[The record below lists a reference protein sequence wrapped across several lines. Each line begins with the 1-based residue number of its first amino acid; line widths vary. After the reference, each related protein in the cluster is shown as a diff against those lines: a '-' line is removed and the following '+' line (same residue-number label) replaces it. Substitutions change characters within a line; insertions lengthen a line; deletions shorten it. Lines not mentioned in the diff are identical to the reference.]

1 MPRKAT
7 PITWL
12 LLLTNAALFLV
23 ELGAGEE
30 LEAFLQRWGLVAADI
45 SAYLRG
51 VATSNP
57 AVLVTFL
64 SSLFLHAG
72 WLHLLVNL
80 LYLAFFGGAVEGVL
94 GQGRYLALYVFGG
107 VAGGLAHVLA
117 RPEAHAPAI
126 GASGAIAG
134 VLAAYLV
141 LLPGAALGSLA
152 PMLCFRPRANVPAL
166 LLLFWLLAQAL
177 GGVATVA
184 STGGVAWWAHLGGFA
199 GGLALAPLLRPR
211 QRQHW

>member
-1 MPRKAT
+1 MPRHAT

-12 LLLTNAALFLV
+12 LLLANAALFLF
-23 ELGAGEE
+23 ELGVGEE
-30 LEAFLQRWGLVAADI
+30 LETVLHRWGLVAADV
-45 SAYLRG
+45 SAYVRG
-51 VATSNP
+51 VAAGNP

-80 LYLAFFGGAVEGVL
+80 LYLAFFGGAVEVVL
-94 GQGRYLALYVFGG
+94 GHGRYLALYVFAG

-117 RPEAHAPAI
+117 RPETQAPAI

-134 VLAAYLV
+134 VLAAYFV
-141 LLPGAALGSLA
+141 LLPGAALGLLA
-152 PMLCFRPRANVPAL
+152 PMLCFHPRVNVPAL
-166 LLLFWLLAQAL
+166 LLLIWLLAQAL

-184 STGGVAWWAHLGGFA
+184 STGGVAWWAHVGGFV
-199 GGLALAPLLRPR
+199 GGLTLAPLLRPR
-211 QRQHW
+211 QRQHR